1 MQRPALANY
10 FVPASL
16 LGFVRRRHPYD
27 FIETYEVL
35 QRIYG
40 YERAYVNLGLWD
52 DGEETHEAGQQLALL
67 VLGALELGPGATLVD
82 AGAGLG
88 QSAVDACERFELAQ
102 VIGINP
108 NARQVGFATE
118 LAARAGLQTRVR
130 HEIAD
135 ACTALST
142 LPAGSID
149 GVAAIECIGHFPAPD
164 QFLAG
169 AHHALRSGGRLAFC
183 LNVAARPFGFWQR
196 RSARLSYGFV
206 PAPLSRWTA
215 RLEAAGFAVRETRDL
230 TDRVLVPMTR
240 IVSARVRGDAG
251 RGLSWLTRMVMGRQL
266 RSASNAVSSG
276 SLRYAL
282 VVAERP

>member
-1 MQRPALANY
+1 
-10 FVPASL
+10 
-16 LGFVRRRHPYD
+16 
-27 FIETYEVL
+27 
-35 QRIYG
+35 
-40 YERAYVNLGLWD
+40 AYVNLGLWD
-52 DGEETHEAGQQLALL
+52 DGDETRDAGQHLALL

-88 QSAVDACERFELAQ
+88 QAAVDACERFALAQ

-108 NARQVGFATE
+108 NVRQVGFATE
-118 LAARAGLQTRVR
+118 LAARAGLQGRVR

-135 ACTALST
+135 ACTALSA

-164 QFLAG
+164 HFLAG

-196 RSARLSYGFV
+196 RSARMAYGFV
-206 PAPLSRWTA
+206 PAPLERWTT
-215 RLEAAGFAVRETRDL
+215 RLAAAGLTVIETRDL
-230 TDRVLVPMTR
+230 TDRVLGPMTR
-240 IVSARVRGDAG
+240 IVSARVRGDA
-251 RGLSWLTRMVMGRQL
+251 RGSLSWLTRTVMSWQL
-266 RSASNAVSSG
+266 RSASDAVASG

>member
-1 MQRPALANY
+1 
-10 FVPASL
+10 
-16 LGFVRRRHPYD
+16 VRRRHPYD

-35 QRIYG
+35 RRIYG

-52 DGEETHEAGQQLALL
+52 DGDDTRDAGQRLALL
-67 VLGALELGPGATLVD
+67 VLGALELTAGATLVD

-88 QSAVDACERFELAQ
+88 QAAVDACERFELAQ

-108 NARQVGFATE
+108 NPRQVAFATE
-118 LAARAGLQTRVR
+118 LAARAGLETHVR

-135 ACTALST
+135 ACTALLE

-149 GVAAIECIGHFPAPD
+149 GVAAIECIGHFPTPD

-196 RSARLSYGFV
+196 RSARMSYGFI
-206 PAPLSRWTA
+206 PAPLERWTA
-215 RLEAAGFAVRETRDL
+215 RLEAAGFTVLEARDL
-230 TDRVLVPMTR
+230 TDRVLGPMTR

-251 RGLSWLTRMVMGRQL
+251 RGLSWLTRTMMSWQL
-266 RSASNAVSSG
+266 RSAGNAVSSG